1 MGKEMTLELELPW
14 PPSVN
19 HYYRHVG
26 PRVLISRDG
35 RKYRELVTALVN
47 RNGFRP
53 FQGRISL
60 HAEFYPPDRRRR
72 DLDNVGG
79 KVLLD
84 TLQAAGL
91 FKDDCQIKRIYLE
104 MHEPVDGGLCFVKLE
119 DMDGDLCKN
128 GDKTTDGVARLSSN
142 S

>member
-1 MGKEMTLELELPW
+1 M
-14 PPSVN
+14 
-19 HYYRHVG
+19 
-26 PRVLISRDG
+26 
-35 RKYRELVTALVN
+35 
-47 RNGFRP
+47 
-53 FQGRISL
+53 
-60 HAEFYPPDRRRR
+60 
-72 DLDNVGG
+72 DNVGG

>member
-1 MGKEMTLELELPW
+1 MGAEVTAEFELPW

-35 RKYRELVTALVN
+35 RKYREIVAGIVSQLEIPQLK
-47 RNGFRP
+47 GK
-53 FQGRISL
+53 ISL
-60 HAEFYPPDRRRR
+60 HAQFYSPDKRRR

-91 FKDDCQIKRIYLE
+91 FKDDSQIKRILLE
-104 MHEPVDGGLCFVKLE
+104 MHEPMEGGMCFIKLE
-119 DMDGDLCKN
+119 NMDRIEWKN
-128 GDKTTDGVARLSSN
+128 GDKTEVCDEK
-142 S
+142 

>member
-1 MGKEMTLELELPW
+1 MGEKVTQEFELPW

-26 PRVLISRDG
+26 ARVLISRDG
-35 RKYRELVTALVN
+35 RRYRELVTALVN
-47 RNGFRP
+47 QTAFRP

-60 HAEFYPPDRRRR
+60 RAEFYPPDKRRR